1 MIDFPKLNSLRQE
14 DSYDDLKNFPID
26 VFPEYVTAYMYEL
39 RDKLGC
45 NPNYMAGA
53 FITAAS
59 ICIGR
64 SKSLI
69 IRDTWR
75 EWCVFWPIIIGD
87 AGSKKTPSTAP
98 FLNPIRAIE
107 SELYKEWVAKCNAWS
122 EEVSLP
128 KPTQPRL
135 YVGDATIEA
144 YIQRHSQNPRGVAI
158 IMDEI
163 SGLVKNSGK
172 YNKGSD
178 IEKYLSAFSYGD
190 ISSDRKGVGM
200 SSMLYDPFLNIFG
213 GIQPKILTD
222 LMTDQ
227 LKDSGFWDRFLF
239 VSGNFQTGKM
249 TKEDV
254 SQHTKQNYIRY
265 IHGLYELISESEFVR
280 ENGDLAVDYY
290 RMDSEASEI
299 WFDYNSKIEDMISD
313 SSELSASTK
322 SAYSKMA
329 TYFGRF
335 ILFFHIIDD
344 VYRYPFQSLTTC
356 EVSASSV
363 EKAIRVIK
371 YFMNQYEIISKEIG
385 EEKEVNNILF
395 DTKGM
400 TMPEKVKLLKQKSPE
415 LSYRAIARKFNIS
428 LGSVAKYLNS

>member
-1 MIDFPKLNSLRQE
+1 MIDLQLEKVLNKT
-14 DSYDDLKNFPID
+14 DDYKNFPID
-26 VFPEYVTAYMYEL
+26 VFPEQVTTYMYEL

-53 FITAAS
+53 FLTAAS

-87 AGSKKTPSTAP
+87 AGSKKTPSTSP
-98 FLNPIRAIE
+98 FLKPIRNIE
-107 SELYKEWVAKCNAWS
+107 SELCKNFIAKTKAFSDDVS
-122 EEVSLP
+122 ED

-144 YIQRHSQNPRGVAI
+144 YIQIHSQNLRGVAI
-158 IMDEI
+158 VLDEI
-163 SGLVKNSGK
+163 SGLVANSGK

-178 IEKYLSAFSYGD
+178 IEKYLSAFSYSD
-190 ISSDRKGVGM
+190 ISSARKGVGM
-200 SSMLYDPFLNIFG
+200 SSVLYDPYLTIFG
-213 GIQPKILTD
+213 GIQPKILTS

-227 LKDSGFWDRFLF
+227 LKDNGFWDRFLF
-239 VSGNFQTGKM
+239 ISGNFQTGKM

-254 SQHTKQNYIRY
+254 SGSVANNYNSY
-265 IHGLYELISESEFVR
+265 VQGMYEMISSNEFIK

-290 RMDSEASEI
+290 RMNSEASEC
-299 WFDYNSKIEDMISD
+299 WFEYNSKIEDMIGD
-313 SSELSASTK
+313 GSELSASTK

-335 ILFFHIIDD
+335 ILLFHMIDS
-344 VYRYPFQSLTTC
+344 VYIYPFNQLREC
-356 EVSASSV
+356 EVQIESV
-363 EKAIRVIK
+363 EKAIRVVK
-371 YFMNQYEIISKEIG
+371 YFMYQYELISKDVSA
-385 EEKEVNNILF
+385 EKEAKNILH

-400 TMPEKVKLLKQKSPE
+400 TIQEKVKLLNSKDPGMSQ
-415 LSYRAIARKFNIS
+415 RNIAKTFGIS
-428 LGSVAKYLNS
+428 VGAVNKYLKL

>member
-1 MIDFPKLNSLRQE
+1 MSLDLGLDEILNIKQ
-14 DSYDDLKNFPID
+14 DYKNFPID
-26 VFPEYVTAYMYEL
+26 VFPEYVTNYMYEL

-45 NPNYMAGA
+45 NPNYMAGS
-53 FITAAS
+53 FLMAAS

-64 SKSLI
+64 SRSLI

-98 FLNPIRAIE
+98 FLAPIRQIE
-107 SELYKEWVAKCNAWS
+107 SRLYKEWIIKCNAWT
-122 EEVSLP
+122 EDVSLP
-128 KPTQPRL
+128 KPTRPRL

-144 YIQRHSQNPRGVAI
+144 YIQVHSQNPRGVSI
-158 IMDEI
+158 ILDEI

-200 SSMLYDPFLNIFG
+200 SSALYDPFLSIFG

-227 LKDSGFWDRFLF
+227 LKDNGFWDRFLF
-239 VSGNFQTGKM
+239 VNGNFQTGKM

-254 SQHTKQNYIRY
+254 SKLAKDNYSSY
-265 IHGLYELISESEFVR
+265 IHGLYELISEKEYIHD
-280 ENGDLAVDYY
+280 NGDIEVNYY
-290 RMDSEASEI
+290 RMNAEASEC

-313 SSELSASTK
+313 TSELAASAK

-335 ILFFHIIDD
+335 ILLFHIIDD
-344 VYRYPFQSLTTC
+344 VYTYPYQQLKDR
-356 EVSASSV
+356 EVRIESV
-363 EKAIRVIK
+363 EKAIRVVK
-371 YFMNQYEIISKEIG
+371 YFMHQYEIISKEIS
-385 EEKEVNNILF
+385 EEKEAKNILF

-400 TMPEKVKLLKQKSPE
+400 TIPEKVKLLKQKDPS
-415 LSYRAIARKFNIS
+415 LSQRAISKMFNIS
-428 LGSVAKYLNS
+428 VGAVNKYLNT